1 MDFSNKAGN
10 NNIPLSDEVLEIL
23 ESQFNKVKTLHST
36 DLEIIAAE
44 LGVRDNDVKVIS
56 IYHIKCNNLTT
67 YFSNINNLLNN
78 LINYNVALK

>member
-10 NNIPLSDEVLEIL
+10 NNIPLSDEVLEVL

-44 LGVRDNDVKVIS
+44 LGVRDNDVKVI
-56 IYHIKCNNLTT
+56 
-67 YFSNINNLLNN
+67 
-78 LINYNVALK
+78 